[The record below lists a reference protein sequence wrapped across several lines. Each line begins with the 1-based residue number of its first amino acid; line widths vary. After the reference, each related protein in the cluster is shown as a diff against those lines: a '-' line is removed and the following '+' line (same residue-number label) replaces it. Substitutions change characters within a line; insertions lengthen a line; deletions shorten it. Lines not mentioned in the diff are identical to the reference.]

1 MRLNKI
7 VTASLLGSVSAYGW
21 AIEPASI
28 DLRGFEF
35 TPTLLMY
42 QSYDD
47 NYRGLREN
55 AFTSQIT
62 GIEPTLTLS
71 AEDRNSAYELQYR
84 LSADYYHDDS
94 NASNTDHHLTL
105 KSALVPTDRHRF
117 TWNVGYHRIEDTIND
132 IDPEINL
139 EELSKDDFRNDKYSR
154 AVAGLGYTFGARTA
168 MNQLQFGADYEQ
180 RRYHNSGGLNEDQ
193 DRDSLMLSTAWFHR
207 LGARTRSIAELRHT
221 EHEYKQDQFNRD
233 GSNTAALVGATW
245 DATAKTTGTV
255 RLGAERKDFDSAERS
270 DYTSPMWEA
279 GITYKPRSYSAFK
292 LNSRR
297 KFDEGEDAASTVQ
310 DVTTLL
316 TWEHE
321 WNYRISTELLFQYS
335 DRDYKASEREDELTA
350 YGIGVTYALDRWAD
364 ITLGYRR
371 SENDS
376 TFRNN
381 TYDRNVYL
389 LSVNLSL

>member
-1 MRLNKI
+1 
-7 VTASLLGSVSAYGW
+7 
-21 AIEPASI
+21 
-28 DLRGFEF
+28 
-35 TPTLLMY
+35 
-42 QSYDD
+42 
-47 NYRGLREN
+47 
-55 AFTSQIT
+55 
-62 GIEPTLTLS
+62 
-71 AEDRNSAYELQYR
+71 
-84 LSADYYHDDS
+84 
-94 NASNTDHHLTL
+94 
-105 KSALVPTDRHRF
+105 
-117 TWNVGYHRIEDTIND
+117 
-132 IDPEINL
+132 
-139 EELSKDDFRNDKYSR
+139 
-154 AVAGLGYTFGARTA
+154 

-180 RRYHNSGGLNEDQ
+180 RRYRNSGGYNEDQ
-193 DRDSLMLSTAWFHR
+193 DRNSLMLSTAWFHR

-221 EHEYKQDQFNRD
+221 EHEYRQDEFNRD

-255 RLGAERKDFDSAERS
+255 RLGAERKDFDSDARS

-310 DVTTLL
+310 DVTTVV
-316 TWEHE
+316 TWEHD

-335 DRDYKASEREDELTA
+335 DRDYKASAREDELTA

-364 ITLGYRR
+364 VTLGYRR